1 MPWLRS
7 KVNLPFSRDRFESLL
22 SGAEAGISTTAAIVV
37 GLAVTTNSQGI
48 VLLSAG
54 ITLFI
59 QAFNAAGGRYS
70 SLRTSQEI
78 SGSENFQLHT
88 RLYTSFIQLVSHLA
102 TGVLVIIPVAR
113 YGTSL
118 RGIWTTLVL
127 ATFLLSLVAFY
138 KNIYIKK
145 HIMQDAIELVLV
157 GVLVMLVGL
166 NAGLGL
172 ELILQLRA

>member
-1 MPWLRS
+1 MSWLRA
-7 KVNLPFSRDRFESLL
+7 KVNLPFARDRFESLL
-22 SGAEAGISTTAAIVV
+22 SGAEAGIATTAAIVV
-37 GLAVTTNSQGI
+37 GLAVTTNSSGI

-88 RLYTSFIQLVSHLA
+88 RLFTSFIQLVSHLA
-102 TGVLVIIPVAR
+102 TGMLVIIPVAR
-113 YGTSL
+113 YGTST
-118 RGIWTTLVL
+118 RGIWTTL
-127 ATFLLSLVAFY
+127 LLSTLLLTLVAIY
-138 KNIYIKK
+138 KNIYIRK
-145 HIMQDAIELVLV
+145 HVFQDTIELILV

-166 NAGLGL
+166 NAGLTL